1 MIKNTKTYIRKL
13 SGRNFRTGI
22 YLILFIS
29 FIFFSCKKQE
39 DRKETSNSSN
49 LKVGLVFDVGG
60 RGDKSFNDAAYKG
73 LERAKKE
80 LGIDFEVIDPGEGSD
95 RESALRKLASKK
107 DIGIVFGVGFIF
119 TEDITKMAIDFPDK
133 KFGCIDYTVN
143 PQKEIPK
150 NLVALE
156 FKEEEGSFLVGTLAA
171 MLTKTNKI
179 GFVGGMESAL
189 IKKFENGFTNG
200 VKYIKSDN
208 KVLSGYVSVTGD
220 GFKNPG
226 KAKEI
231 ALSQYSSGADII
243 YHASGLSGLGVFE
256 AARDQKKFAIGVDL
270 DQYNEAPGYVLTSM
284 TKQLDE
290 VIFQTIKDYKEGKFT
305 SGVKSLGL
313 KEKGVDYVYDERN
326 KNLIPDD
333 IRKKVEEIRNKIVNG
348 EIKVTNN

>member
-1 MIKNTKTYIRKL
+1 MNKNIKYKITNSIFL
-13 SGRNFRTGI
+13 
-22 YLILFIS
+22 LILIILFS
-29 FIFFSCKKQE
+29 FLNIACKKS
-39 DRKETSNSSN
+39 DDKNISTSSK

-73 LERAKKE
+73 LERAKKDF
-80 LGIDFEVIDPGEGSD
+80 GIDFEVIDPGEGSD
-95 RESALRKLASKK
+95 RESALRKLASRK

-133 KFGCIDYTVN
+133 KFGCIDYTIN
-143 PQKEIPK
+143 PQNDIPN
-150 NLVALE
+150 NLSALE

-171 MLTKTNKI
+171 LLTKTGKL

-189 IKKFENGFTNG
+189 IKKFETGFTNG
-200 VKYIKSDN
+200 VKYIKPDI
-208 KVLSGYVSVTGD
+208 KVLVGYVSVTGD

-256 AARDQKKFAIGVDL
+256 AARDQNKLAIGVDL
-270 DQYNEAPGYVLTSM
+270 DQYNEAPGFILTSM
-284 TKQLDE
+284 TKQVDE
-290 VIFQTIKDYKEGKFT
+290 VIYQTIKDFKEGKFKG
-305 SGVKSLGL
+305 GVKSLGL

-326 KNLIPDD
+326 NNLIPDE
-333 IRKKVEEIRNKIVNG
+333 IRKKVEVIREKIIDG
-348 EIKVTNN
+348 EIKVTNK